1 MTARDAMA
9 LDLEAAMPAAT
20 PTIIGTSV
28 KRTDLTAKVTGDAR
42 YVADM
47 SHIGLLHGKTLRSK
61 IAHAKIKRIDTSKAL
76 ALPGVKAVLTHEN
89 VPRVLHAG
97 SPHPRSASV
106 TCDQYILD
114 DRVRYWGEG
123 IAVVAATTEDIAEE
137 ALGLIE
143 VEYEPLPGL
152 FTVEDAMRPD
162 AVQIHDR
169 APGGNLV
176 LPPVL
181 VERGDVERGF
191 AEADVV
197 IEGEYEGGRPTPAY
211 MEPNVCA
218 CEWDGNGN
226 LTVWIS
232 TQTAFMVRGIM
243 AEVLGLP
250 LHKVR
255 VLVDHMGGGFGAKQD
270 LFQTEFLCALLAKQT
285 RRPVRMEYTRE
296 ETFLGGRTRHPFK
309 MWLKQGFRKD
319 GTCVAREAKIVFNSG
334 AYGSHGPGVTIV
346 GTNSL
351 TSLYRCENVRLEG
364 RCVYTNS
371 PIAGAFRGY
380 GCVQSYY
387 GLDIQMDEAAEKL
400 GIDPAELKLRNAV
413 RTGDLAPSNHPVLG
427 HGLEDCIRRG
437 IAEVGWAALRKR
449 SRAGEGVVKNGW
461 GIGCE
466 MHGSSA
472 YPGIKEQGNAIVKM
486 NEDGSVVLMTG
497 TAGLGTGA
505 HTALAQIV
513 AEELGVRFDD
523 VSVMHGDTNVVP
535 WDIGAFASHTTYMGG
550 RAAQMAATEVK
561 KQLLERAAGL
571 LDVSAAELEVCGGV
585 ISVRHATADG
595 DALDPATPLDASG
608 ARSTPISISVR
619 DAVSPRKGIPAAQFV
634 GTATYYPTKS
644 YSFAAHFVEVKV
656 DTETGKI
663 EVVQVVPVHEIG
675 KVIHPVAAAGQIEGG
690 IQQGVGHAL
699 YEDYQIDMTTGR
711 SLNANFVDYKM
722 PLAMDMPPIR
732 TIILETAPD
741 PGGPFGAK
749 GVGEDP
755 IVAIGPAIANA
766 VYDAIGV
773 RFRHYPIRPERV
785 LQALREKAA
794 AKSTAAAATNESA
807 TNETAT

>member
-152 FTVEDAMRPD
+152 FTVEDAMHAD

-690 IQQGVGHAL
+690 IQQGIGHAL

>member
-387 GLDIQMDEAAEKL
+387 GLDIQMDEAGEKL

-690 IQQGVGHAL
+690 IQQGIGHAL